1 MNLRLPVI
9 GIGLTLLVY
18 GAHTAYEAYT
28 DTGSEL
34 LALIGLIPVILGMIV
49 IYVGWRLGSPTPTS
63 NAQLGVGSVEKVT
76 WTGLS
81 VNDVPQY
88 RLTLRVRG
96 TDIQEFTGQ
105 LSLFI
110 RPHELGTFAPGTI
123 MPVAYEPENPTML
136 ALVPE
141 HRQEEARDQFH
152 RQQVQLGLAD
162 PQAMEIHER
171 GLPTTGVILTTTP
184 TGEIRHGY
192 TGLEVTVRFAD
203 SHGNPVERSKRMFL
217 PQSMLGQLT
226 AGRQVDMWVLP
237 KDDTRFIL
245 GMNGTTDS

>member
-1 MNLRLPVI
+1 
-9 GIGLTLLVY
+9 
-18 GAHTAYEAYT
+18 
-28 DTGSEL
+28 
-34 LALIGLIPVILGMIV
+34 MIV
-49 IYVGWRLGSPTPTS
+49 IYVGWRLGSLTPTS
-63 NAQLGVGSVEKVT
+63 NAQLGVGRVEKVT

-96 TDIQEFTGQ
+96 TDLQEFTGQ

-123 MPVAYEPENPTML
+123 MPVAYEPEKPTML

-141 HRQEEARDQFH
+141 HRQEEARDQLH

-226 AGRQVDMWVLP
+226 AGRQVDLWVLP
-237 KDDTRFIL
+237 EDDTRFIL